1 MEKKEAWHSKSLD
14 EVFRKLGSN
23 KRGLSSKEVAKRREK
38 YGFNEITERKKAA
51 VLDILLLQFKSF
63 VVWVLFVAALL
74 SFIVG
79 HRIEV
84 VVILIIL
91 VFIILLSFFEEYKA
105 SKDIESLLKLAPKK
119 ATVLRDNKV
128 KEIDAG
134 EVTVGDILVLRRGDI
149 VAADAR
155 LIEANN
161 LKLDES
167 ALTGESVPVN
177 KQLIDVTKNADLSQ
191 QTNMVFAST
200 SIVNGDGLAIVVE
213 IGENTEIGK
222 ISSMIKAI
230 EEEVTPLQKRLDK
243 LTEQISIG
251 AILLAL
257 FIFVLGIFRGNEW
270 GTMLIFSMAILVSAI
285 PESLPTVVAV
295 TLAAGVK
302 KMAHKNAVIKRM
314 PAVETL
320 GTCTVIC
327 SDKTGTLT
335 QNKMVIENIFTAD
348 AEVTITG
355 EGYNP
360 KGIFLKEDIRIDPK
374 KHKTLSKVVEIG
386 ILCNNSDIKREK
398 GRWVVD
404 GEATEGALM
413 VLARKAGL
421 SREEYHRKFPR
432 KKEHP
437 FDPVRKCMSVVHFV
451 RNRHMVYSKGAPE
464 LLLNKAE
471 YYLHEGSIRRLN
483 KSVVNKFLKKNKEY
497 ASKGLRVI
505 GLAFKEHSGSF
516 ELKDV
521 ESSLV
526 FVGLVSIRDPPEPS
540 AKESIKKCKEAGTKV
555 VMITGDNEVTAKAI
569 AEELGIYSGRDMV
582 LTGKQLDRLSD
593 KEFEKIVDYVT
604 VYARVAP
611 KHKLRIVKTLQSK
624 GNIVAMTGDGVNDA
638 PALKKADIGVAM
650 GRSGTEVAKESAEM
664 ILKDDNFTTIVNAI
678 EQGRTIYSNIRKFIY
693 YLLVGN
699 FSEVILVLAAV
710 IAGVNLP
717 LTALMIL
724 FLNLVTSDIPALGI
738 SAEKPSEKIM
748 RQKPRNPKEGI
759 LSEYL
764 LLRISELVP
773 LVVIGTLALYMW
785 ELIVQKSPLPK
796 AQTVA
801 FATIVFFE
809 LFHAFNARSW
819 DESLFTRKFF
829 SNIYIIGGVLLSAVL
844 TLAVIYWSP
853 LQAIFGTV
861 SLALKDWIPIL
872 TVSFSIIFFLEI
884 QKTLINAEIEERKKV
899 EIYPTRG

>member
-1 MEKKEAWHSKSLD
+1 MEKKEVWWSKSISDVFKKLD
-14 EVFRKLGSN
+14 SSEK
-23 KRGLSSKEVAKRREK
+23 GLSSREVARRTAT
-38 YGFNEITERKKAA
+38 YGFNEVEERKKTT

-63 VVWVLFVAALL
+63 VVWVLGFAALL

-79 HRIEV
+79 HKIEV
-84 VVILIIL
+84 VVILLIL
-91 VFIILLSFFEEYKA
+91 VFIILISFFEEYKA
-105 SKDIESLLKLAPKK
+105 SKDIESLLKLTPKR
-119 ATVLRDNKV
+119 ATVLRDNKL
-128 KEIDAG
+128 KEIDSRD
-134 EVTVGDILVLRRGDI
+134 VTVGDILVLRRGDI

-155 LIEANN
+155 LIEANE

-167 ALTGESVPVN
+167 TLTGESVPVN
-177 KQLIDVTKNADLSQ
+177 KKMGEVSKNADLSQ
-191 QTNMVFAST
+191 QINMVFAST
-200 SIVNGDGLAIVVE
+200 SVVNGDGLAIVVE
-213 IGENTEIGK
+213 IGESTEIGK
-222 ISSMIKAI
+222 ISSMIKGI
-230 EEEVTPLQKRLDK
+230 KEEVTPLQRRLDK

-257 FIFVLGIFRGNEW
+257 FIFVLGILRGNEW

-348 AEVTITG
+348 SEVCITG
-355 EGYNP
+355 QGYNP

-374 KHKTLSKVVEIG
+374 KHKTLSKIFEIG
-386 ILCNNSDIKREK
+386 ILCNNSDIKRER
-398 GRWVVD
+398 GRWVVE
-404 GEATEGALM
+404 GEATEGALV
-413 VLARKAGL
+413 VLARKAGIT
-421 SREEYHRKFPR
+421 REAYHKKFPR

-451 RNRHMVYSKGAPE
+451 KDRHMVYSKGAPE
-464 LLLNKAE
+464 LLLNKAK
-471 YYLHEGSIRRLN
+471 YYLHEGEIRKIN
-483 KSVVNKFLKKNKEY
+483 KSVISTFLKKNKEY
-497 ASKGLRVI
+497 ALRGLRVI

-555 VMITGDNEVTAKAI
+555 VMITGDNELTARAI
-569 AEELGIYSGRDMV
+569 AEELGIYAVRDMV
-582 LTGKQLDRLSD
+582 LTGKQLDRMSD

-624 GNIVAMTGDGVNDA
+624 GHIVAMTGDGVNDA

-678 EQGRTIYSNIRKFIY
+678 EQGRTIYANIRKFIY

-699 FSEVILVLAAV
+699 FSEVILVLVAV

-759 LSEYL
+759 LSDYL
-764 LLRISELVP
+764 LLKISELVP
-773 LVVIGTLALYMW
+773 LVVLGTLALYMW
-785 ELIVQKSPLPK
+785 ELIVNKSPIPK

-801 FATIVFFE
+801 FATIIFFE
-809 LFHAFNARSW
+809 LFHAFNSRSW

-829 SNIYIIGGVLLSAVL
+829 SNIYIIGGVLLSALL
-844 TLAVIYWSP
+844 TLTVIYWP
-853 LQAIFGTV
+853 PMQAIFGTV
-861 SLALKDWIPIL
+861 SLALKDWIL
-872 TVSFSIIFFLEI
+872 VLLVSFSIIFFLEI
-884 QKTLINAEIEERKKV
+884 QKTLIASEIEERKKV
-899 EIYPTRG
+899 EIYPTRV